1 MTPWL
6 VHPTTAENIYMSK
19 SSTRL
24 ILESLNE
31 GEQIS
36 WRFFWCDTLG
46 KVYLGPSGRCLDSLT
61 SVGGSDGFARDGSE
75 DLASETRRGGS
86 ERSYFLVLRALLW
99 YRRLA

>member
-6 VHPTTAENIYMSK
+6 VRPTTAENRSK
-19 SSTRL
+19 DSKRL
-24 ILESLNE
+24 ILKSLNRE
-31 GEQIS
+31 KRFLGDSFGVMLLGE
-36 WRFFWCDTLG
+36 
-46 KVYLGPSGRCLDSLT
+46 VYLGPSGRCLDSLT

-75 DLASETRRGGS
+75 DLAGETRRRGS

>member
-1 MTPWL
+1 MR
-6 VHPTTAENIYMSK
+6 PTTAENIFVKERFILK
-19 SSTRL
+19 SL
-24 ILESLNE
+24 KE
-31 GEQIS
+31 GENIS
-36 WRFFWCDTLG
+36 GRIFGCDALG

-61 SVGGSDGFARDGSE
+61 SVGGSDGFAGDGSE